1 MFSSLLF
8 SFRNR
13 CPSTTLCS
21 CGMQSSELI
30 VTRRLGTTQVVY
42 KVVPENLKGKSVSS
56 QNWLKRQLNDPYV
69 TKARYA
75 NYRARSAWKMI
86 QMDDSHKL
94 VHPGQVVVELG
105 AAPGAW
111 TQVLVERLGLKPAE
125 HESLSKVASNGMV
138 VSLDLNPM
146 HPVPGAHVLQHCD
159 FTKPIN
165 QAKVLSILD
174 QRHVDLVASDM
185 APNAT
190 GTHTLDHEAI
200 IQLVYAAFTFSIQ
213 VLKPRTGAFLAKIW
227 DGSRSEELNQQLE
240 RFFNRVDRIKP
251 DASRCD
257 SSEIYILAREF
268 RGLNNKER

>member
-1 MFSSLLF
+1 MFF
-8 SFRNR
+8 FRNR
-13 CPSTTLCS
+13 FSPTILCS
-21 CGMQSSELI
+21 CDVSPSKLI
-30 VTRRLGTTQVVY
+30 VRRPLATTEVVW

-56 QNWLKRQLNDPYV
+56 QNWLKRQLNDPFV

-86 QMDDSHKL
+86 QMDDSHRL
-94 VHPGQVVVELG
+94 LHPGQVVVELG

-111 TQVLVERLGLKPAE
+111 TQVLVERLGLKPVE
-125 HESLSKVASNGMV
+125 HGSPTKVASTGMV

-146 HPVPGAHVLQHCD
+146 HPVPGAHVLQNCD

-174 QRHVDLVASDM
+174 QRPADLVASDM

-190 GTHTLDHEAI
+190 GTHALDHEAI

-213 VLKPRTGAFLAKIW
+213 VLKPRTGVFLAKIW
-227 DGSRSEELNQQLE
+227 DGSRSVELNQQLE

-268 RGLNNKER
+268 RGLRNKER